1 MRPKAFRHWYTGYQ
15 FPLRFFLSGLPW
27 RPISKAGS
35 GYGSWPNAIKFWHYQ
50 PDFPSSF
57 ALDFVEVRCYGLRLN
72 LRLELDFE

>member
-1 MRPKAFRHWYTGYQ
+1 
-15 FPLRFFLSGLPW
+15 LPW